1 MKRYSFPLICLLSLF
16 LLNSCFEDQDDSRC
30 LAGNL
35 EIQDF
40 IYKGMNNFYLYK
52 DEQPVLSNDR
62 FSNQSELNNYLSGF
76 SSPEAFFSSLLV
88 PQDRFSVLVDDYRAL
103 ESSFNGISLNNGMA
117 FGLVQIQSSGDIFA
131 YVRYVLPNSSAS
143 RNGVSRGM
151 LFNRIDGTTFTQN
164 NFNQLLSERTY
175 TIGLADLDENG
186 NLSSLNQEITL
197 TKEEYTENP
206 VFIDTVI
213 NIQDQ
218 KVGYLMYNSFTR
230 TFDDDLNA
238 AFARFQGA
246 GINNLV
252 VDLRYNGGG
261 SIESSND
268 LGSMITGQFEGELF
282 TRQVYNENIEPKERF
297 FNSEISSGEGI
308 NNLNLNSVYV
318 LTTSSTASASE
329 LLISSLMP
337 YIDVQQIGTP
347 TAGKFQGS
355 ITVYDSPDF
364 SRDNVNLC
372 HTYAIQ
378 PLVLKTVNANGFTDY
393 ADGIQPEIEFQ
404 EDFRNLGQL
413 GNPNEPFLAK
423 ALELITGTGRPVR
436 QVERGFKILGENG
449 MDSPNFQRMY
459 NDKSENLKLF

>member
-1 MKRYSFPLICLLSLF
+1 
-16 LLNSCFEDQDDSRC
+16 
-30 LAGNL
+30 
-35 EIQDF
+35 
-40 IYKGMNNFYLYK
+40 
-52 DEQPVLSNDR
+52 
-62 FSNQSELNNYLSGF
+62 
-76 SSPEAFFSSLLV
+76 
-88 PQDRFSVLVDDYRAL
+88 
-103 ESSFNGISLNNGMA
+103 
-117 FGLVQIQSSGDIFA
+117 
-131 YVRYVLPNSSAS
+131 
-143 RNGVSRGM
+143 M